1 MTDYNNANN
10 ANMNESINNKN
21 ENHSKLEWFSKHPW
35 LTVFLILLAITV
47 LPGLIA
53 GALMFTLKLAVV
65 ALFILLGFAM
75 TVITVKIIDEILS
88 DISNDANSN
97 KQSNAT
103 NACKTYNKHWK
114 AKHSNAPD
122 GLLALASNGSTLA
135 RNVAIAYDDMLRK
148 VNEARANTDDIKNEY
163 ASRMD
168 SITDGITMYEKIM
181 VDPDAYPDADNLMVT
196 TQSAVN
202 ALTEQFNETVRKT
215 NLSKVTDATLKMQ
228 TIVDATPHDDSET
241 ILHDDTHIPVSIIK
255 THE

>member
-1 MTDYNNANN
+1 MTNYNN
-10 ANMNESINNKN
+10 ANMNENINNKN
-21 ENHSKLEWFSKHPW
+21 HSNTEWFSKHPW
-35 LTVFLILLAITV
+35 LTVFLVLLAITV

-53 GALMFTLKLAVV
+53 GALMFTLKLVVV

-97 KQSNAT
+97 QQSNAT

-148 VNEARANTDDIKNEY
+148 VNEAGANPDDIKNEY

-168 SITDGITMYEKIM
+168 SITDGITMYEKIK
-181 VDPDAYPDADNLMVT
+181 VDPNSYPDADKLMVT
-196 TQSAVN
+196 TQTAVD
-202 ALTEQFNETVRKT
+202 ALIEQFNETVRKT

-241 ILHDDTHIPVSIIK
+241 ILHDDTHIPVTIIK
-255 THE
+255 NHE

>member
-1 MTDYNNANN
+1 MTNYNN
-10 ANMNESINNKN
+10 ANMNENINNKN
-21 ENHSKLEWFSKHPW
+21 HSNTEWFSKHPW
-35 LTVFLILLAITV
+35 LTVFLVLLAITV

-53 GALMFTLKLAVV
+53 GALMFTLKLVVV

-97 KQSNAT
+97 QQSNAT
-103 NACKTYNKHWK
+103 NACKKTTNNKHWK
-114 AKHSNAPD
+114 AKRSNAPD

-135 RNVAIAYDDMLRK
+135 RNVAIAYDDMLNK
-148 VNEARANTDDIKNEY
+148 VNEAGANPDDIKNEY

-168 SITDGITMYEKIM
+168 SITDGITMYEKIK
-181 VDPDAYPDADNLMVT
+181 VDPNSYPDADKLMVT
-196 TQSAVN
+196 TQTAVD
-202 ALTEQFNETVRKT
+202 ALIEQFNETVRKT

-241 ILHDDTHIPVSIIK
+241 ILYDDTHIPVTIIK
-255 THE
+255 NHE

>member
-1 MTDYNNANN
+1 MTDYNNAN
-10 ANMNESINNKN
+10 MNENINNKN
-21 ENHSKLEWFSKHPW
+21 ENHSKLDWFSKHPW

-88 DISNDANSN
+88 DISNDADNN

-103 NACKTYNKHWK
+103 NACKKTNNNKHWK

-135 RNVAIAYDDMLRK
+135 RNVAIAYDDMLNK
-148 VNEARANTDDIKNEY
+148 VNEAGANPDDIKNEY

-168 SITDGITMYEKIM
+168 SITDGITMYEKIK
-181 VDPDAYPDADNLMVT
+181 VDPNSYPDADKLMVT
-196 TQSAVN
+196 TQTAVN
-202 ALTEQFNETVRKT
+202 ALIEQFNETVRKT

-241 ILHDDTHIPVSIIK
+241 ILHDDTHIPVTIIK
-255 THE
+255 NHE

>member
-1 MTDYNNANN
+1 MTNYNN
-10 ANMNESINNKN
+10 ANMNENINNKN
-21 ENHSKLEWFSKHPW
+21 HSNTEWFSKHPW
-35 LTVFLILLAITV
+35 LTVFLALLTITV

-53 GALMFTLKLAVV
+53 RALMLTLKIAIV

-97 KQSNAT
+97 QQSNAT

-122 GLLALASNGSTLA
+122 RLLALASNGSTLA
-135 RNVAIAYDDMLRK
+135 RNVAIAYDDMLNK
-148 VNEARANTDDIKNEY
+148 VNEAGANPDDIKNEY

-168 SITDGITMYEKIM
+168 SITDGITMYEKIK
-181 VDPDAYPDADNLMVT
+181 VDPNSYPDANKLMVT
-196 TQSAVN
+196 TQTAVD
-202 ALTEQFNETVRKT
+202 ALIEQFNETVRKT

-241 ILHDDTHIPVSIIK
+241 ILHDDTHIPVTIIK
-255 THE
+255 NHE